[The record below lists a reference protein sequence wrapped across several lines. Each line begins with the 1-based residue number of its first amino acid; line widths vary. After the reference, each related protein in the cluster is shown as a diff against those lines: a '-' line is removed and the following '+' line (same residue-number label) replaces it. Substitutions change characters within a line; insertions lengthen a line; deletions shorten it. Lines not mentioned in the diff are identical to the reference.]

1 VRSMTVE
8 GWRFIA
14 HSYAMVNQWQL
25 LALLRRSDITLKI
38 VDLPYYR
45 KRWAPQYGL
54 FNPADE
60 SLLQSLEI
68 AAPDDR
74 ADVTLRISAPFD
86 LSPSQSPRTAI
97 FGTSETQ
104 VLRQEQFL
112 DPEAFDKMLRTGPP
126 SDIFVVT
133 PSHWSA
139 EAFYKA
145 GFHPQQV
152 LVVPHGADTDTFRP
166 MLGVREAV
174 RKKLALPDDD
184 FVFLSV
190 GSMTGNK
197 GMDLLLRAF
206 AEVSAKYPQTR
217 LVLKGLDALYRSNTY
232 LHESM
237 QMLSPQ
243 DRERVESRI
252 TYLGGSFSNEG
263 MAKLYH
269 VADAYVSPYRAEGF
283 NIPVLE
289 AAASGLPII
298 CTRGGPTDDFVT
310 DAFARRIDSHKAQ
323 FVLQDREAFRLE
335 PSLEHLIALMEAMI
349 EDRSW
354 REQVIAEGPSHVHAN
369 YNWDRIVQIL
379 TQKLFA

>member
-1 VRSMTVE
+1 MRSMTVE

-25 LALLRRSDITLKI
+25 LAFLRRSDIALKI

-45 KRWAPQYGL
+45 ERWAPQQGL
-54 FNPADE
+54 FKPADE
-60 SLLQSLEI
+60 KLLRSLVI
-68 AAPDDR
+68 AAPGEN

-86 LSPSQSPRTAI
+86 ISPSSSPRTAV

-104 VLRQEQFL
+104 VLRPEQFL
-112 DPEAFDKMLRTGPP
+112 DPNAFDKLLRAGP
-126 SDIFVVT
+126 SSEICVVT

-139 EAFYKA
+139 EAFYKV
-145 GFHPQQV
+145 GFHPQRV
-152 LVVPHGADTDTFRP
+152 LIVPHGVDSDTFRP
-166 MLGVREAV
+166 MPGVREAV
-174 RKKLALPDDD
+174 RSKLAISDDD

-206 AEVSAKYPQTR
+206 AVVSTNFPQAR
-217 LVLKGLDALYRSNTY
+217 LVLKGLDELYRSNTY

-237 QMLSPQ
+237 QMLSTQ
-243 DRERVESRI
+243 DRERIAGRI
-252 TYLGGSFSNEG
+252 SYLGGSFSNEA

-298 CTRGGPTDDFVT
+298 CTRGGPTDGFVT

-323 FVLQDREAFRLE
+323 MVLQDREAFRLE
-335 PSLEHLIALMEAMI
+335 PSLEHLIALMGAMI

-354 REQVIAEGPSHVHAN
+354 REQAIAAGPSHVHAN
-369 YNWDRIVQIL
+369 YNWDRVVEIL
-379 TQKLFA
+379 AQKLFA